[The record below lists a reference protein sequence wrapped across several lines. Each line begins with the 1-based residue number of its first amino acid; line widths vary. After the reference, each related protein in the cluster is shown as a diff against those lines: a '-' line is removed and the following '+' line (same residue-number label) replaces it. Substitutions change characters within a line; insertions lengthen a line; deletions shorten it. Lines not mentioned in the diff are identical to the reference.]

1 MTTIT
6 GSKKQEQIE
15 EEVQEVKIE
24 EDQTLLDMS
33 HTSNIVWV
41 WSMGEISKC
50 EMQPIGKIQNQS
62 LKWSVTTP
70 STGMQMETGI
80 WSVEERS

>member
-41 WSMGEISKC
+41 
-50 EMQPIGKIQNQS
+50 
-62 LKWSVTTP
+62 
-70 STGMQMETGI
+70 
-80 WSVEERS
+80 

>member
-15 EEVQEVKIE
+15 EEVQEVNIE

-33 HTSNIVWV
+33 HTSSIVWV
-41 WSMGEISKC
+41 
-50 EMQPIGKIQNQS
+50 
-62 LKWSVTTP
+62 
-70 STGMQMETGI
+70 
-80 WSVEERS
+80 